1 MIIHAKRIED
11 ILSDVRQ
18 PSASMVDDILT
29 KASSSNSMYLED
41 VAMLLSVED
50 PLVLQKIFK
59 KSGEVKEKVF
69 GKRIVLFAPLY
80 LSNYCTNNCLYCGFR
95 KDNRDAVRK
104 ALTIKEVIQ
113 EAKALAAKG
122 FKRILLVCGEE
133 PRVSGIEYI
142 IEAVVAIYK
151 NTGIRI
157 VHVNTPP
164 MEVQDLRRLKTSGVG
179 VYQVFQETYHRPTYA
194 AVHPS
199 GRKKDYDYRVSV
211 MDRAIEA
218 GFEDVGI
225 GTLLGLYDYK
235 YDVLATIAHSQYLF
249 EQYGSHAHT
258 ISVPRLRPAYGSP
271 IKDAPFPVS
280 DEEFK
285 KIVAIYRLAVPCAG
299 IVVSTREG
307 ADLRDEVIQIGASQ
321 ISAGSKT
328 EPGGYTEE
336 VRSQESGVRRKV
348 GRAAPTDSKPVEQFS
363 TNDHRGLE
371 EMIASIAQHGL
382 IPSLCTTCYR
392 VGRTG
397 DDFTKKTL
405 SGDMEKFCQANAILT
420 LQEYILD
427 YARNG
432 AKEVGMAAIEKGLCE
447 MKEVNLKKEV
457 LKKLDE
463 IRQGK
468 RDVYF

>member
-1 MIIHAKRIED
+1 MIIHAKKIED

-18 PSASMVDDILT
+18 PSASMVDDILAR
-29 KASSSNSMYLED
+29 ASSLNNLYLED
-41 VAMLLSVED
+41 AAMLLSVEA

-104 ALTIKEVIQ
+104 VLTIKEVIQ
-113 EAKALAAKG
+113 EAKALEAKG

-133 PRVSGIEYI
+133 PHVSGIEYI
-142 IEAVVAIYK
+142 TEAVDAIYK

-157 VHVNTPP
+157 VHVNAPP
-164 MEVQDLRRLKTSGVG
+164 MEVQNLRRLKASGVG

-199 GRKKDYDYRVSV
+199 GRKKDYDYRIST
-211 MDRAIEA
+211 MDRAVEA

-225 GTLLGLYDYK
+225 GSLLGLYDYK

-249 EQYGSHAHT
+249 ERYGSHAHT
-258 ISVPRLRPAYGSP
+258 ISVPRLRPADGSP

-285 KIVAIYRLAVPCAG
+285 KIVAVYRLAVPCAG

-328 EPGGYTEE
+328 EPGGYASTGTALAM
-336 VRSQESGVRRKV
+336 Q
-348 GRAAPTDSKPVEQFS
+348 PVEQFS
-363 TNDHRGLE
+363 TNDHRRLE
-371 EMIASIAQHGL
+371 EIITSIAQHGL
-382 IPSLCTTCYR
+382 MPSLCTTCYR

>member
-59 KSGEVKEKVF
+59 KSGEVKDKVF

>member
-258 ISVPRLRPAYGSP
+258 ISVPRLRPADGSP

>member
-59 KSGEVKEKVF
+59 KSGEVKDKVF

-258 ISVPRLRPAYGSP
+258 ISVPRLRPADGSP

>member
-1 MIIHAKRIED
+1 MLIHAKRIED

-29 KASSSNSMYLED
+29 RTSSLNDMHLED
-41 VAMLLSVED
+41 AAMLLSVED
-50 PLVLQKIFK
+50 PLVLQKVFK

-95 KDNRDAVRK
+95 QDNRDAVRK
-104 ALTIKEVIQ
+104 ALTINEVIQ

-133 PRVSGIEYI
+133 PRVSGVEYI

-157 VHVNTPP
+157 VHVNAPP

-225 GTLLGLYDYK
+225 GSLLGLYDYK

-249 EQYGSHAHT
+249 ERYGSHAHT
-258 ISVPRLRPAYGSP
+258 ISAPRLRPANGSP

-285 KIVAIYRLAVPCAG
+285 KIVAVYRLVVPCAG

-328 EPGGYTEE
+328 EPGGYASAGMTLAM
-336 VRSQESGVRRKV
+336 Q
-348 GRAAPTDSKPVEQFS
+348 PVEQFS

-371 EMIASIAQHGL
+371 EMIASIVQHGL

-457 LKKLDE
+457 LKKLNQ